1 MENLSNGETYDWYD
15 TIKLIRTVYFLNT
28 ILKNQHLFFA
38 PGERCNEEI
47 PVPSSVHHIAT
58 SFKYAAK
65 KQQIFYPF
73 AKLRSSQS
81 HTTTSTKL

>member
-1 MENLSNGETYDWYD
+1 MENLSNEKTYDGYD

-28 ILKNQHLFFA
+28 ISKNQHLFFA

-47 PVPSSVHHIAT
+47 LVQHIAT

-81 HTTTSTKL
+81 RTTTSTKL